1 MLDSRTGKKVN
12 TLSASKI
19 TQSIL
24 KFYFEPFGAFE
35 VKAPSLKKKIE
46 TTSEHN
52 YGDLAHGSQEK

>member
-1 MLDSRTGKKVN
+1 MLDSRIGKKVN

-19 TQSIL
+19 TLSIL

-46 TTSEHN
+46 TNNDHN
-52 YGDLAHGSQEK
+52 YGEVAHGS